1 MAAVYERCE
10 WECDEC
16 NNAKA
21 KANAA
26 AFVARSCQAQFAA
39 LKAKHERDANKY
51 ALLMGKAQQL
61 NEELTLRVKEL
72 ERYIVAHKANEKKA
86 KQ

>member
-1 MAAVYERCE
+1 MAARWC
-10 WECDEC
+10 ECDEC
-16 NNAKA
+16 DNNRA

-26 AFVARSCQAQFAA
+26 NFVAKNMQAQYTA
-39 LKAKHERDANKY
+39 LRVKHDRDAKKY

-72 ERYIVAHKANEKKA
+72 ERYIVAHKTNEKKA